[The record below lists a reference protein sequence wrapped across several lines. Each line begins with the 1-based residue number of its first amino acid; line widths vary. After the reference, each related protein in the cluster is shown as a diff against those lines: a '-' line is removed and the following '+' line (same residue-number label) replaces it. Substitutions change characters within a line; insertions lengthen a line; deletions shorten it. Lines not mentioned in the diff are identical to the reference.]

1 MGLSK
6 LDEVVFMA
14 STTGWLRRCRV
25 PYLLVCVRYVLLA
38 SSLSFGEFIV
48 ANVLHVPGTVYVS
61 HLTLYFPTPTPP
73 PPSWLEEQ
81 WVNMFTSSE
90 RASALKHRRSHVRR
104 PIQRNLLLAMLD
116 NYNSSCGSTHSV
128 GGNGSVSVVT
138 DSATADYFSPDI
150 KSLNAFR
157 AAGGL
162 LLQSPLAS
170 KLVDRRYLLCDINF
184 WRFWDIIVMQSGWT
198 MLNTEKFNAA
208 FSAGSIGYIA
218 LVRSIPIE
226 SSLSWSGSDL
236 VNVAQEAICCASAGY
251 GVFQRGLFKYQL
263 NLLHRMICCQVSVV
277 DILMLVLDLNVILMG
292 FTSHLPVDFDAN
304 NLLHRKRLLVEQL
317 ECYVNFSCYCDA
329 VSNLRVFCDVECL

>member
-1 MGLSK
+1 M
-6 LDEVVFMA
+6 
-14 STTGWLRRCRV
+14 
-25 PYLLVCVRYVLLA
+25 
-38 SSLSFGEFIV
+38 
-48 ANVLHVPGTVYVS
+48 N
-61 HLTLYFPTPTPP
+61 LT
-73 PPSWLEEQ
+73 EEQ
-81 WVNMFTSSE
+81 CVNMFTPSE

-236 VNVAQEAICCASAGY
+236 ANVAQEAICCASAGY
-251 GVFQRGLFKYQL
+251 GVFMDIYHVFRNHMFNLKWGEQSSHVSGLRSFIRFQRGLFKYQL